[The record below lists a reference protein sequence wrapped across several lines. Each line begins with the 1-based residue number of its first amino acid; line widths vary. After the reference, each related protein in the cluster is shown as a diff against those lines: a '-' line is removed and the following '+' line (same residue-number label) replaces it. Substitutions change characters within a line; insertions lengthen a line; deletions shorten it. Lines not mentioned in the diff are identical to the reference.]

1 MQVTAMNLTNRPVI
15 LMLNS
20 GRSLHLTPRARSEP
34 LPTVEVNNNEMVT
47 KLLQRRVI
55 LLEEQPASEAVTTTA
70 SPGQADTGNLPDKGS
85 ARPVRKDKA

>member
-20 GRSLHLTPRARSEP
+20 GRSLHLAPRARSEA
-34 LPTVEVNNNEMVT
+34 LPTVEVHNNDMVT

-55 LLEEQPASEAVTTTA
+55 LLEEQAPEAVATTA
-70 SPGQADTGNLPDKGS
+70 SPAQTDTGNAPGKPNT
-85 ARPVRKDKA
+85 RPARKDKA